1 MKRIDNVL
9 KKLSE
14 LYEFNRRIKAYR
26 LREKRSADKAR
37 KEDAAKGRRA
47 S

>member
-1 MKRIDNVL
+1 MTRIDRVL

-14 LYEFNRRIKAYR
+14 LYEFNRKLQAYDLKKKANES
-26 LREKRSADKAR
+26 LKG
-37 KEDAAKGRRA
+37 DAAKDRRA

>member
-1 MKRIDNVL
+1 MTRIDRVL

-14 LYEFNRRIKAYR
+14 LYEFNRKLQAYDSKRKANKW
-26 LREKRSADKAR
+26 LKG
-37 KEDAAKGRRA
+37 DAAKDRRT